1 MKMCVTHTE
10 TFSVVHRS
18 LIHDSQTLER
28 TQILSTGDWMS
39 KVWFNPYSRIL
50 LSNEKKQTS
59 ITCNKMEARQK
70 HFIERKNPDPK
81 DHLLCGSISVKFQ
94 KRPNNSDRMKIS
106 GF

>member
-39 KVWFNPYSRIL
+39 KVSFNPYSRIL

-59 ITCNKMEARQK
+59 ITCNKMEGRQK
-70 HFIERKNPDPK
+70 HFIERKNPYSLETTDL
-81 DHLLCGSISVKFQ
+81 HSITIVWSFLEFHRNRTTQ
-94 KRPNNSDRMKIS
+94 
-106 GF
+106 